1 MKITKIKIRTRDANG
16 NEILS
21 GPFDLQIGDE
31 QVLIDKS
38 ADVKEGTLED
48 TVTNSDIDSLF
59 SATQA

>member
-1 MKITKIKIRTRDANG
+1 MKLTKIKIRTKDADG

-38 ADVKEGTLED
+38 GDAKKGTLED
-48 TVTNSDIDSLF
+48 TATNTDIDSLF
-59 SATQA
+59 SSEQA